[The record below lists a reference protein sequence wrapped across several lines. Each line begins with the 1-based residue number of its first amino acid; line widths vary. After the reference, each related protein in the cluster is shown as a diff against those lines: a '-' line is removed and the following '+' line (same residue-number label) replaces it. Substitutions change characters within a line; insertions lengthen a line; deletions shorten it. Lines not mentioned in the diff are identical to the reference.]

1 MADEAKAPEA
11 AEDAPKGEKE
21 GGDGAEKILEEGA
34 EKKPEE
40 GTEKKPEEG
49 TDKKP
54 EEGAEKKPEEGAESE
69 AEKKPIIDCPKPA
82 PKKTLKQFQKEREK
96 EREELKK
103 KKEEREKKKAERE
116 KKKAEKEKAEKEKA
130 EKEKDKD
137 KDKGEEK
144 EKDKDKEE
152 EKEKEKEKADTAGE
166 GTPEEKPA
174 EEAPAKKAPAEG
186 EAAAKEKEKKKKAK
200 EEPPPV
206 YRRLDWTF
214 YPTLCEIYNWMDVII
229 EKCPKVVTNFEIGRS
244 HEGRM
249 IRGLKISFKSGNKA
263 IFIESNIHARE
274 WITSSA
280 ATCVVMELL
289 FSTDPEVRRTAA
301 GIDWYILPVFNVDG
315 FVYSQ
320 EKERLWRK
328 SRRPLKEQ
336 KTPECI
342 GVDLNR
348 NFSHQWGVIKY
359 EPCNDQYGGT
369 AAESEPEVKQLVQF
383 ISTIPEGTLKIYVAL
398 HAAGQAVITPW
409 AYTKKEQPKDHK
421 QLMQVAEAFVDAVYP
436 RFRTR
441 YVCGP
446 AAEILNTGEI
456 CGTSTD
462 WAYGV
467 KNIPISLGIELPG
480 KGTKKPFELPTE
492 SILRVSTEL
501 LDGLVGMIKTI
512 GELGFIE
519 KIPEPP
525 KKEIKPKVERPKPE
539 PKKKEEG
546 AAEEKPKPKWVTD

>member
-1 MADEAKAPEA
+1 MADEENAPEA
-11 AEDAPKGEKE
+11 APDAPQEEKE
-21 GGDGAEKILEEGA
+21 GGEDV

-40 GTEKKPEEG
+40 E
-49 TDKKP
+49 
-54 EEGAEKKPEEGAESE
+54 AESE
-69 AEKKPIIDCPKPA
+69 DKEKPIIDCPKPA
-82 PKKTLKQFQKEREK
+82 PKKTLKQFQEEREK
-96 EREELKK
+96 EKEEKAKEKEEKAK
-103 KKEEREKKKAERE
+103 KKEEAKA
-116 KKKAEKEKAEKEKA
+116 
-130 EKEKDKD
+130 
-137 KDKGEEK
+137 
-144 EKDKDKEE
+144 
-152 EKEKEKEKADTAGE
+152 KADAAGE
-166 GTPEEKPA
+166 GSPEEKPA
-174 EEAPAKKAPAEG
+174 EEAPVEG
-186 EAAAKEKEKKKKAK
+186 EAAAKEKKKKKKVK

-214 YPTLCEIYNWMDVII
+214 YPTLCEIYNWMDVIV

-244 HEGRM
+244 HEGRL

-280 ATCVVMELL
+280 VTCVIMELL
-289 FSTDPEVRRTAA
+289 FSKDPEVRRTAA
-301 GIDWYILPVFNVDG
+301 GIDWYIVPVFNVDG

-348 NFSHQWGVIKY
+348 NFNHQWGIKKH
-359 EPCNDQYGGT
+359 EPCTDQYGGS
-369 AAESEPEVKQLVQF
+369 AAESEPEVKQLTQF
-383 ISTIPEGTLKIYVAL
+383 IGTIPEGTLKIYIAL
-398 HAAGQAVITPW
+398 HAAGQAVLTPW
-409 AYTKKEQPKDHK
+409 SYTKEEQPKDHK
-421 QLMQVAEAFVDAVYP
+421 ELMEVAKAFVEAVYS

-441 YVCGP
+441 YVYGP
-446 AAEILNTGEI
+446 AAEILNVGEF

-480 KGTKKPFELPTE
+480 KNTQKPFELPTE

-501 LDGLVGMIKTI
+501 LDGLVGMIKAV

-525 KKEIKPKVERPKPE
+525 KKEIKPKFERPKKA

-546 AAEEKPKPKWVTD
+546 TAEEKPKPKPKWVTE